1 PPFPPPSCHRPS
13 EMTRHPFSTRGV
25 LICLA
30 GTAIWSTTAIFIAHL
45 SNHYQL
51 PPLVLAF
58 WRDLFVALGLA
69 GGFAVFRPS
78 LLRLPTPRR
87 DLGFFAAYGLT
98 LAVFNGLWTT
108 SVALNGAAVATVL
121 VYSSPAFTA
130 LAERALFGE
139 RFGPVRVGAL
149 FLSLA
154 GCVLV
159 SGAYEPAAWRLN
171 PLGILVGLTSGLA
184 FTAYSLFGR
193 AAHRR
198 ALSPWTATFGAFT
211 TATAFLLLFQRP
223 STLFW
228 LGNRLDG
235 WAVLLLLALIPTIG
249 GYGLYTVS
257 LTYLP
262 AGVANLIVTLEP
274 VMTAAMAY
282 LILGERLTPA
292 QWLGGGLILTGIIL
306 LEVERRTR

>member
-1 PPFPPPSCHRPS
+1 MTHRPS
-13 EMTRHPFSTRGV
+13 FTRGF

-45 SNHYQL
+45 SNHYRL

-69 GGFAVFRPS
+69 VGLAAFRPD
-78 LLRLPTPRR
+78 LLRLPNPRR

-98 LAVFNGLWTT
+98 LAVFNALWTT

-130 LAERALFGE
+130 LVERALFGE
-139 RFGPVRVGAL
+139 RFGPARVGAL
-149 FLSLA
+149 ILSLA

-159 SGAYEPAAWRLN
+159 SGAYEATAWNLN
-171 PLGILVGLTSGLA
+171 PLGISVGLASGLA

-193 AAHRR
+193 ATHRR
-198 ALSPWTATFGAFT
+198 ALSPWTSTFGAFT
-211 TATAFLLLFQRP
+211 MATAFLLFLQRP
-223 STLFW
+223 DALFW
-228 LGNRLDG
+228 LGTRVSG

-257 LTYLP
+257 LAYLP

-274 VMTAAMAY
+274 VLTATMAY
-282 LILGERLTPA
+282 LFLGERLTPVQLA
-292 QWLGGGLILTGIIL
+292 GSGLILAGVFL
-306 LEVERRTR
+306 LEVERRTG